1 MDFDSFRVLT
11 FDCYG
16 TLIDWETG
24 ILNAMRT
31 ILAEHGKNTS
41 DEEIL
46 ALFGTLESQIEATAY
61 RPYRDVLAM
70 VVDGFGEALEFK
82 PSATERAALAKS
94 IRDWEP
100 FEDTVVALGSLGERY
115 RLAIISNIDDDL
127 FRASTVRLGIEFDE
141 VVTAEQVGSYKPS
154 LKNFHVAFERLGH
167 GPDGILHVAQ
177 SLYHDIAPAS
187 MLGLRNVWINRRKE
201 KQGHGATS
209 PATATPDL
217 EVANLISLSTL
228 ACRTN

>member
-61 RPYRDVLAM
+61 RP
-70 VVDGFGEALEFK
+70 
-82 PSATERAALAKS
+82 
-94 IRDWEP
+94 
-100 FEDTVVALGSLGERY
+100 
-115 RLAIISNIDDDL
+115 
-127 FRASTVRLGIEFDE
+127 
-141 VVTAEQVGSYKPS
+141 
-154 LKNFHVAFERLGH
+154 
-167 GPDGILHVAQ
+167 
-177 SLYHDIAPAS
+177 
-187 MLGLRNVWINRRKE
+187 
-201 KQGHGATS
+201 
-209 PATATPDL
+209 
-217 EVANLISLSTL
+217 
-228 ACRTN
+228 